1 MRTAIIGTYPP
12 RQCGIATFT
21 QDLYKA
27 MVKSSAE
34 IHSIFAMS
42 DGSEESFPDEVAF
55 VIDRNDVNS
64 YKHAAHL
71 INSYYD
77 ACIIQHEYGIF
88 GGDTG
93 EFILELLYKL
103 QVPVVTNL
111 HTVLQQPSPN
121 EQRILQQLSM
131 YSSKITVMTER
142 AIHMLSDIYKV
153 DTQLV
158 ELIPHGVP
166 DFKYD
171 QESAKAKLGLSDKKV
186 MLSFGFLGRSKGFE
200 TAIDAVASV
209 KDNDFKYII
218 LGSTHPNIIRHEGEI
233 YRESLMDKVKELGI
247 EDKVEFVDTFAT
259 EELLVQY
266 LSACDIYVTPYP
278 NENQISSGTLSF
290 AIGAGAAVLSTPY
303 WYAKDLLANDRGILF
318 DFKDSDGLAT
328 IINLL
333 LEEPLLMARY
343 RSNAKQYG
351 QEMSWT
357 NIGKRHV
364 ALLESFKKTDIKP
377 TISFNSRNLKKNIA
391 ALFPTGNSRL
401 SS

>member
-111 HTVLQQPSPN
+111 HTVLQQPSSN

-171 QESAKAKLGLSDKKV
+171 QEAAKAKLGLSDKKSC
-186 MLSFGFLGRSKGFE
+186 L
-200 TAIDAVASV
+200 ASV
-209 KDNDFKYII
+209 F
-218 LGSTHPNIIRHEGEI
+218 
-233 YRESLMDKVKELGI
+233 
-247 EDKVEFVDTFAT
+247 
-259 EELLVQY
+259 
-266 LSACDIYVTPYP
+266 
-278 NENQISSGTLSF
+278 
-290 AIGAGAAVLSTPY
+290 
-303 WYAKDLLANDRGILF
+303 
-318 DFKDSDGLAT
+318 
-328 IINLL
+328 
-333 LEEPLLMARY
+333 LEEVKGLKRLLM
-343 RSNAKQYG
+343 Q
-351 QEMSWT
+351 
-357 NIGKRHV
+357 
-364 ALLESFKKTDIKP
+364 
-377 TISFNSRNLKKNIA
+377 
-391 ALFPTGNSRL
+391 
-401 SS
+401 